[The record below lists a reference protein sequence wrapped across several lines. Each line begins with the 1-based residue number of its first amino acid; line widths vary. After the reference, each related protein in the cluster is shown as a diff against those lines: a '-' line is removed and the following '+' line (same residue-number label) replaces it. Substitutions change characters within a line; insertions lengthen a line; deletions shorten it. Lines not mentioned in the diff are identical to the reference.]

1 MPGLLDTNNIG
12 TKVIYPRFWQFLQ
25 VFMIV
30 KMVLVVL
37 IDKSETGFAI
47 EIKSFLFYY
56 FTMVAPDG
64 GCLIAEQNLWS

>member
-1 MPGLLDTNNIG
+1 
-12 TKVIYPRFWQFLQ
+12 
-25 VFMIV
+25 MIV

-47 EIKSFLFYY
+47 KIESFLFDY

-64 GCLIAEQNLWS
+64 GGLIAEQNLWS